1 MKYCNRC
8 LYPENHPFGMV
19 FDESGVCM
27 GCRVHEEKD
36 SLDWSKRLEKLK
48 DLVKENLSG
57 IGGNNFDCIV
67 PVTGGGDSFYTVH
80 VVKNILGLNPLLVNY
95 NSHFNTKV
103 GIRNLA
109 NLQTVFDC
117 EMITST
123 LSPSLLK
130 RITRATLKQFGSMY
144 WQVLAG
150 NSVFPVQMAVK
161 FRTPLIIWGVHG
173 WSEQTGMFSHLDE
186 AEMTARCRKEH
197 CLMGFD
203 ANSLISETEGITK
216 DDIKPWLYPEDQD
229 LERIGVRGIYLSNYI
244 RWDSKAQHELM
255 IDLYGYETASQ
266 LRTFNTYEDVHCVHS
281 AGLHDYLKFLKYG
294 YGKVTDHASREIR
307 LKRMS
312 REQGV
317 ALVSEYSH
325 IKPLDLDD
333 FLNWIEMEASE
344 FWALA
349 DRWRDPSI
357 WIKSGDQY
365 ELSGN
370 FNYQLNSGEVNSVR
384 LASSD
389 NCKFKLTG
397 SQEPNENTS
406 GYLLMGRGYI
416 DEFNFGAIEPEP
428 KGGRLLS
435 REWVE
440 PNLDLGDDY
449 EIL

>member
-19 FDESGVCM
+19 FDEAGVCM

-67 PVTGGGDSFYTVH
+67 PVTGGGDSFFTVY

-95 NSHFNTKV
+95 NSHFNTKA

-123 LSPSLLK
+123 VSPSLLK
-130 RITRATLKQFGSMY
+130 RITRATLEKFGSMY

-197 CLMGFD
+197 CLMGFG
-203 ANSLISETEGITK
+203 ANSLINASEGITE
-216 DDIKPWLYPEDQD
+216 DDIKPWLYPDDHE
-229 LERIGVRGIYLSNYI
+229 LEKIGVRGIYLSDYI

-255 IDLYGYETASQ
+255 IDLYGYETAAQ

-281 AGLHDYLKFLKYG
+281 AGLHDFLKFLKYG
-294 YGKVTDHASREIR
+294 YGKVTDHASGEIR
-307 LKRMS
+307 RNRMR
-312 REQGV
+312 REEGV
-317 ALVSEYSH
+317 GLV
-325 IKPLDLDD
+325 
-333 FLNWIEMEASE
+333 
-344 FWALA
+344 
-349 DRWRDPSI
+349 
-357 WIKSGDQY
+357 
-365 ELSGN
+365 
-370 FNYQLNSGEVNSVR
+370 
-384 LASSD
+384 
-389 NCKFKLTG
+389 
-397 SQEPNENTS
+397 
-406 GYLLMGRGYI
+406 
-416 DEFNFGAIEPEP
+416 
-428 KGGRLLS
+428 
-435 REWVE
+435 
-440 PNLDLGDDY
+440 
-449 EIL
+449 